1 MKVGT
6 YFDLRNPAP
15 WRQESARLYGFTLE
29 MCEEAEHL
37 GLSSVWLT
45 EHHLVPDGYLPQPLT
60 FAAAIAAR
68 TRHIRIGTGILLA
81 PLRRPIHIAEEAAVV
96 DIISQGRLDLGLG
109 AGYSPKEFEAY
120 GVDIKRRYSLT
131 DACARELRRLWGE
144 AEVTPAPVQQ
154 QIPLWMGY
162 MGPKSARRAGLLGE
176 NLLAV
181 APELYAPYRE
191 GLIEGGHD
199 PDRARMAGG
208 LQGWISEDPDRDWPV
223 VARHLKY
230 QLESYQDIGATG
242 GKSIPIDPERL
253 RARSLANGLRGFLF
267 ATPEDAA
274 REIRTYLDGLPVDT
288 LYIFASLA
296 NTPEELTA
304 RHIRA
309 IARLGE
315 LLA

>member
-6 YFDLRNPAP
+6 YFDLRNPTN
-15 WRQESARLYGFTLE
+15 WRQDSTRLYGFTLE
-29 MCEEAEHL
+29 MCEEAERL

-60 FAAAIAAR
+60 FAAAVAAR
-68 TRHIRIGTGILLA
+68 TRRLRIGTGILLA

-96 DIISQGRLDLGLG
+96 DIISEGRLDLGLG
-109 AGYSPKEFEAY
+109 AGYSPQEFEAY
-120 GVDIKRRYSLT
+120 GVDIRRRYSLT
-131 DACARELRRLWGE
+131 DDCARELRRLWGE
-144 AEVTPAPVQQ
+144 EIVTPAPVQR

-162 MGPKSARRAGLLGE
+162 MGPRSARRAGLLGE

-181 APELYAPYRE
+181 APELYTPYRE

-199 PDRARMAGG
+199 PGRARMAGG

-230 QLESYQDIGATG
+230 QMESYRDIASTG
-242 GKSIPIDPERL
+242 GSYKPIDPERL
-253 RARSLANGLRGFLF
+253 RAHGLANGLGGFLF

-274 REIRTYLDGLPVDT
+274 REIKTYLVGLPVDT
-288 LYIFASLA
+288 IYMFASLA
-296 NTPEELTA
+296 NTPEDLTA
-304 RHIRA
+304 RHIQA